1 MAFNVYH
8 DPRGVTIGQ
17 TPIAGVES
25 IIVSVRRQEFRAA
38 GDGEMHESVAR
49 FTAGR
54 TCGTIT
60 LLDPAGAAALA
71 GRTGTLSFT
80 WTDANPG
87 APGDKTV
94 TIAGASI
101 GGYDATVAR
110 GAASTVT
117 LPFIAESAPVVA
129 SSP

>member
-1 MAFNVYH
+1 MSFTIYH
-8 DPRGVTIGQ
+8 DPANVTIGQ
-17 TPIAGVES
+17 TPLAGVES
-25 IIVSVRRQEFRAA
+25 IIVSVRRQEFRAH

-54 TCGTIT
+54 TSGVIT
-60 LLDPAGAAALA
+60 LLDPAGAAAAA
-71 GRTGTLSFT
+71 GRAGTLSFT
-80 WTDANPG
+80 WTDTNPG

-110 GAASTVT
+110 NSASSVT

-129 SSP
+129 

>member
-1 MAFNVYH
+1 MAFNIYH
-8 DPRGVTIGQ
+8 DPANVTIGQ

-25 IIVSVRRQEFRAA
+25 IIVSFRRQEFRAH

-54 TCGTIT
+54 TSGAIT
-60 LLDPAGAAALA
+60 LVDPAGAAALA

-80 WTDANPG
+80 WKDTKAQ
-87 APGDKTV
+87 ADKTI
-94 TIAGASI
+94 TIAGASV

-110 GAASTVT
+110 NAASGVT

-129 SSP
+129 DSQ

>member
-8 DPRGVTIGQ
+8 DPRNVTIGQ
-17 TPIAGVES
+17 AAIAGVES
-25 IIVSVRRQEFRAA
+25 IIVSVRRQEFHAA

-54 TCGTIT
+54 TSGTIT
-60 LLDPAGAAALA
+60 LVDPAGAAAVA
-71 GRTGTLSFT
+71 GRAGTLSFT
-80 WTDANPG
+80 WKDVKAQ
-87 APGDKTV
+87 ADKTV

-110 GAASTVT
+110 NAASSVT
-117 LPFIAESAPVVA
+117 LPFIAEAAPIVA
-129 SSP
+129 GQ

>member
-8 DPRGVTIGQ
+8 DPTNVTIGQ

-25 IIVSVRRQEFRAA
+25 IIVSVRRQELHAA

-54 TCGTIT
+54 TSGTVT
-60 LLDPAGAAALA
+60 LIDPAVAAAVA

-80 WTDANPG
+80 WTDTKAQ
-87 APGDKTV
+87 ADKTV

-110 GAASTVT
+110 GAAGGVT

-129 SSP
+129 

>member
-8 DPRGVTIGQ
+8 APRNVTIGQ

-25 IIVSVRRQEFRAA
+25 IVVSVRRQEFCAH
-38 GDGEMHESVAR
+38 GDGDMHATVAR

-54 TCGTIT
+54 TSGTIT
-60 LLDPAGAAALA
+60 LVDPVGASAAA
-71 GRTGTLSFT
+71 GRAGTLSFT
-80 WTDANPG
+80 WTDTKAQ
-87 APGDKTV
+87 ADKTV

-110 GAASTVT
+110 NSASSVT

-129 SSP
+129 DQ